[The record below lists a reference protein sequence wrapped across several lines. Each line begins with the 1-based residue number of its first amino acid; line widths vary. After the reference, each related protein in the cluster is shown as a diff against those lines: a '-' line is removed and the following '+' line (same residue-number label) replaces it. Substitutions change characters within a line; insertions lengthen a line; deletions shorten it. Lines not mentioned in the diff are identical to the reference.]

1 MRRIVFPWLVAGSSA
16 AWIAACSLA
25 VQSELDDKPKSAGGA
40 PAADASGMDADAA
53 EDRGLDAPAD
63 VAQDVSS
70 EAVVEAGADVAD
82 ADGSGEDA
90 PGETGACG
98 TCNAAT
104 ECCGNECVDLTSDE
118 RHCGSCGHACSA
130 GRECN
135 EGVCSSG
142 WVSMRQAPTSSER
155 ARACAVWT
163 GNRVFIWGGVD
174 QANAPRNDGLLYDPK
189 ADVWEAMSAGPSTP
203 AARAEPVCL
212 WTGTRVF
219 VWGGVKPQPAPAKDD
234 VFNDGALYDP
244 ATDTWEAL
252 PTGGPV
258 GRARPVALWT
268 GTSAIVWGGTDPTN
282 NHGVGSGATWSEN
295 KGWSAVSTTG
305 APTKNKEL
313 AGVWDGASLLIF
325 GGRDD
330 AGGAVSNTL
339 FAYKPATDAWSE
351 VKPAETPAVKAPAA
365 RSSAC
370 VALSDSRMMIW
381 GGFDKNINPLNNG
394 ARVDLT
400 LPPSWT
406 SLINTNA
413 PVARACVPFE
423 SGWVAVDG
431 SRAYVL
437 GGVTKEPD
445 DVATDGGIYDLAND
459 QWSAIVSWGS
469 ELHRGGIGVW
479 TGEEFVV
486 WGGYNGSTLLL
497 GGSRWKP

>member
-40 PAADASGMDADAA
+40 PTADASGMDADAA

-98 TCNAAT
+98 TCNAPK
-104 ECCGNECVDLTSDE
+104 ECCDSACVDVMNDAN
-118 RHCGSCGHACSA
+118 HCGSCWHACSA

-142 WVSMRQAPTSSER
+142 WVSMKEAPTNRER

-163 GNRVFIWGGVD
+163 GDRVFIWGGVD
-174 QANAPRNDGLLYDPK
+174 QANAPRDDGLLYDPK
-189 ADVWEAMSAGPSTP
+189 ADVWEVKSAGPSTP

-252 PTGGPV
+252 PTDGPV

-268 GTSAIVWGGTDPTN
+268 GTSAIVWGGTNPADN
-282 NHGVGSGATWSEN
+282 KGVKSGATWAN
-295 KGWSAVSTTG
+295 AWHTISTTG
-305 APTKNKEL
+305 APAMNKEL

-330 AGGAVSNTL
+330 GGGNVFNTL
-339 FAYKPATDAWSE
+339 FAYKPAPTNTWAQ
-351 VKPAETPAVKAPAA
+351 VAPTGTAPAA

-381 GGFDKNINPLNNG
+381 GGFDKNINPLGNG

-400 LPPSWT
+400 LPPSWGPLT
-406 SLINTNA
+406 NTNA

-437 GGVTKEPD
+437 GGVTNGPGA
-445 DVATDGGIYDLAND
+445 VTDGGIYDLAND
-459 QWSAIVSWGS
+459 QWSAIDSWGT

-486 WGGYNGSTLLL
+486 WGGYDGSTALL